1 LAIKQKEPNFLY
13 LKEAF
18 MILIAERINGMFT
31 DVKQA
36 IAEKNKQVIQSLAQK
51 QTEAGANYLDVNV
64 GTAAADQEGTMEWLV
79 ETIQESCATPL
90 CLDSQKPAVIAAG
103 LKVINAEAGVIL
115 NSTPLD
121 RKSDEEILDKYIAM
135 AEQAGPKAS
144 IITLTMDKNGVPQDI
159 DNRVAIAAEIV
170 QKSME
175 KGFDTQRL
183 FIDPIILPVKVPN
196 AQVQPGNILAAMD
209 QIKFLADPAPH
220 MTIGLSNLSQ
230 GASERSLINR
240 IFLAMAASHGLD
252 SAIVDVL
259 DEKLMNVVATSEML
273 MNKQI
278 YSDSFLKAYVAA
290 NRA

>member
-1 LAIKQKEPNFLY
+1 
-13 LKEAF
+13 

-36 IAEKNKQVIQSLAQK
+36 IAEKNKQVIQDLARK

-90 CLDSQKPAVIAAG
+90 CLDSQKPTVIAAG
-103 LKVINAEAGVIL
+103 LKVINGEAGVIL

-121 RKSDEEILDKYIAM
+121 KKSDDEILDKYIAM

-170 QKSME
+170 QRSME